1 MRVHISLYL
10 LKFCCYIFLL
20 FIFKN
25 KQMVKIN
32 KNVHFREKN
41 RYFTLIGE
49 NVYPIYICIYIFF

>member
-10 LKFCCYIFLL
+10 LKFYCYTFLL

-32 KNVHFREKN
+32 KNVHFREKK
-41 RYFTLIGE
+41 ID
-49 NVYPIYICIYIFF
+49 ISH